1 MSDIFWM
8 MNEKNCETRKN
19 ACETNLSEFLF
30 PISGL
35 QFLISKLFLTIS
47 KIPKIP
53 NFNKFVRKKKKA
65 FNIKKLLE
73 NGGRFR
79 KK

>member
-1 MSDIFWM
+1 MSDIFWIL
-8 MNEKNCETRKN
+8 NEKNCDARE
-19 ACETNLSEFLF
+19 ANLSEFFF

>member
-8 MNEKNCETRKN
+8 MNEKNCDARE
-19 ACETNLSEFLF
+19 ANLSEFLF

-47 KIPKIP
+47 KIPKIS
-53 NFNKFVRKKKKA
+53 NFNNFPNLYEKKKA
-65 FNIKKLLE
+65 FNIKKLLLE

>member
-8 MNEKNCETRKN
+8 MNEKNCDARE
-19 ACETNLSEFLF
+19 ANLSEFLF

-65 FNIKKLLE
+65 FNIKKLLLE

>member
-8 MNEKNCETRKN
+8 MNEKNCDARE
-19 ACETNLSEFLF
+19 ANLSEFLF

-53 NFNKFVRKKKKA
+53 NFNKFVRKKKKHLTSKNFFWKTGA
-65 FNIKKLLE
+65 GFERN
-73 NGGRFR
+73 N
-79 KK
+79 

>member
-8 MNEKNCETRKN
+8 MNEKNCDARE
-19 ACETNLSEFLF
+19 ANLSEFLF

>member
-8 MNEKNCETRKN
+8 MNEKNCDARE
-19 ACETNLSEFLF
+19 ANLSEFLF

-47 KIPKIP
+47 KIPKIS
-53 NFNKFVRKKKKA
+53 NFNNFPNLYEKKKS
-65 FNIKKLLE
+65 I
-73 NGGRFR
+73 
-79 KK
+79 